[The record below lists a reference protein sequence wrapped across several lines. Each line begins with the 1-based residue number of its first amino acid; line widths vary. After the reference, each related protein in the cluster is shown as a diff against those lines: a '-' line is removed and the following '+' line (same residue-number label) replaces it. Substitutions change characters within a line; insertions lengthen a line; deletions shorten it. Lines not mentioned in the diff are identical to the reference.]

1 MAERFLKKMAKKYN
15 FVYVPI
21 ESSIYIDFKFGK
33 NNADFQLAK
42 WHKQRKLYTVFHK
55 CVIFNN
61 TIYTSANP
69 DTWLC
74 ANTNEQLEKEL
85 IKFLSEY
92 KELKLNMKINT
103 IKKDFE

>member
-1 MAERFLKKMAKKYN
+1 MALKFLKNMAKKYN
-15 FVYVPI
+15 FVYVPF
-21 ESSIYIDFKFGK
+21 ESSIYIDFKYG

-42 WHKQRKLYTVFHK
+42 WYKERKLYVVFSK

-61 TIYTSANP
+61 TIYTSADP
-69 DTWLC
+69 DTWLI

-92 KELKLNMKINT
+92 KKFKLKLKINS
-103 IKKDFE
+103 IEKDFE